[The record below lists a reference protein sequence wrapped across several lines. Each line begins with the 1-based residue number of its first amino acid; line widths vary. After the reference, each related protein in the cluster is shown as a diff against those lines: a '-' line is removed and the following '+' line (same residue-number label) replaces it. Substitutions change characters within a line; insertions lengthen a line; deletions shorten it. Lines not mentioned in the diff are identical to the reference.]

1 MSATYAP
8 YAANE
13 ANRTQDLAALAGRIL
28 LAVLF
33 IWSGF
38 GKIGGYDGTAGYM
51 AAKGLP
57 MVGILLPLTILTELG
72 GGLLLAVG
80 YKARWV
86 ALLLFLFLIPTTLIF
101 HAFWGIDPKMVQM
114 QQINF
119 FKNVSIMGGMLM
131 VFAFGPGA
139 LSLDRR

>member
-1 MSATYAP
+1 MSTTYAP

-13 ANRTQDLAALAGRIL
+13 TNRLHDVAALVGRIL

-33 IWSGF
+33 IWSGY

-51 AAKGLP
+51 TAAGLP
-57 MVGILLPLTILTELG
+57 MVNVLLPLTILIELG
-72 GGLLLAVG
+72 GGLLLVVG

-86 ALLLFLFLIPTTLIF
+86 ALLTFLWLIPTTLIF
-101 HAFWGIDPKMVQM
+101 HKYWGIDPKQVMM

-139 LSLDRR
+139 YSVDRR